1 MSRSQRP
8 AAKFTPERVAGLFAL
23 WCIAMLVLMF
33 VRPNF
38 SSASKP
44 QHGIPDPVLALQMAH
59 DLKDVDA
66 VLGESPSAD
75 REVMRTKQYEDFGF
89 IGGYACLYLALS
101 QLLARKYPHAR
112 MIAAVAAIAGLGA
125 AAFDVIENFAI
136 LRIVDVKLAATTQ
149 SMIDAVHHPAMIK
162 WALGFIALGLLSTY
176 FLWDPR
182 RTAKVV
188 GAIDAAAGILGSIA
202 LYDNVL
208 LVPAAGLIGL
218 GLIGAVIVLLFMPG
232 TADTNPVTRT
242 A

>member
-1 MSRSQRP
+1 MSGPGHR
-8 AAKFTPERVAGLFAL
+8 AARFTSERVAGLFAL

-38 SSASKP
+38 SSASRP
-44 QHGIPDPVLALQMAH
+44 QHGVPDPVLALQMAH
-59 DLKDVDA
+59 DLNDVDA
-66 VLGESPSAD
+66 VLGEAPSAD

-89 IGGYACLYLALS
+89 IAGYACLYLALS
-101 QLLARKYPHAR
+101 RLLARKYPHAR
-112 MIAAVAAIAGLGA
+112 SIAIIAAIAGVGA

-149 SMIDAVHHPAMIK
+149 TMIDAVHQPAMIK

-176 FLWDPR
+176 FLWDRR

-208 LVPAAGLIGL
+208 LVPAAGLIAL
-218 GLIGAVIVLLFMPG
+218 GLVGAAIVLLLIK
-232 TADTNPVTRT
+232 
-242 A
+242 